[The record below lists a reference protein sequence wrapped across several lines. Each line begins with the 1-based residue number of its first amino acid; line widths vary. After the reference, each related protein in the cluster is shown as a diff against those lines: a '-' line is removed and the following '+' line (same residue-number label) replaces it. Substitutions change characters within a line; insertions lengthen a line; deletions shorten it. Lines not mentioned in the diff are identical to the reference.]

1 MENTPAVR
9 SQNAVSTNVHSQQE
23 VMTSDLIV
31 PYIVL
36 GQGLSDAVVDRKVQL
51 GDIYRST
58 NQEVLGNPDKPIQ
71 AILMGPPR
79 SDWVIEQ
86 RVGQKFE
93 YRKSEPR
100 HAGNETLPWK
110 YWADDEG
117 NEMQEGQKGALEWR
131 RVKRLTVF
139 AILLNDII
147 SAAEEM
153 KKVDQGELPDPSKAL
168 TPVVLS
174 FRSSSYKAGKEVA
187 TFYSRAKSMRADI
200 WRYVVT
206 LGCDLDKNDQGSFY
220 VWKVMTDK
228 AVAVPKEHLPL
239 VQDWAA
245 MVNNRV
251 GELNIDEEGDTAAHS
266 GSGAAPRDVS
276 QAAKD
281 VC

>member
-1 MENTPAVR
+1 
-9 SQNAVSTNVHSQQE
+9 
-23 VMTSDLIV
+23 MT
-31 PYIVL
+31 
-36 GQGLSDAVVDRKVQL
+36 
-51 GDIYRST
+51 
-58 NQEVLGNPDKPIQ
+58 
-71 AILMGPPR
+71 
-79 SDWVIEQ
+79 
-86 RVGQKFE
+86 
-93 YRKSEPR
+93 
-100 HAGNETLPWK
+100 
-110 YWADDEG
+110 
-117 NEMQEGQKGALEWR
+117 EGQKGALEWR

-147 SAAEEM
+147 AAAEEM

-187 TFYSRAKSMRADI
+187 TFFQKAKSMRAEI

-228 AVAVPKEHLPL
+228 PIAVPKEHLPL
-239 VQDWAA
+239 VQDWAM

-251 GELNIDEEGDTAAHS
+251 SELNIDEEGDTAAHS
-266 GSGAAPRDVS
+266 GSAAPRDVS

>member
-1 MENTPAVR
+1 MENAPAVR
-9 SQNAVSTNVHSQQE
+9 PQNAVSTNVNNQPE
-23 VMTSDLIV
+23 IMRSDLIV

-71 AILMGPPR
+71 AVLMGAPR
-79 SDWVIEQ
+79 PDWVIEQ
-86 RVGQKFE
+86 KAGQKFE

-100 HAGNETLPWK
+100 HAGNETLPWQF
-110 YWADDEG
+110 WADDDGVPMEA
-117 NEMQEGQKGALEWR
+117 GQKGATEWR

-147 SAAEEM
+147 AASEEM

-174 FRSSSYKAGKEVA
+174 FRSSSYKAGREVA
-187 TFYSRAKSMRADI
+187 TFFSKAKSMRADI

-220 VWKVMTDK
+220 VWKVDTNK
-228 AVAVPKEHLPL
+228 PTAVPKEHVSL
-239 VQDWAA
+239 VQEWVN
-245 MVNNRV
+245 MVTARV
-251 GELNIDEEGDTAAHS
+251 EELNIDEEGDTAAHS
-266 GSGAAPRDVS
+266 GSAAPRDVS